1 MKVVQILPELNAGGV
16 EGHVLELAEFL
27 ASQGHESIV
36 ISNGGQMAERL
47 EQRGVRHV
55 TIPVHRKSLRSLF
68 QVRKVRKFLRS
79 EKPDVVH
86 AHSRVPAWIAW
97 LALRSMDR
105 LTRPKFVTTV
115 HGFYSVSAYSAIMIQ
130 GDRIIAVSESVREY
144 IYRNY
149 PNTDPKRIEVIPHG
163 IDPKTY
169 HPEFKPSADWLA
181 QWQSEHPELANKQLL
196 LLPGRITR
204 LKGHGDFFQLIKKL
218 KQAGQPVCGLIAGN
232 THPKKQA
239 YLQELQQQANDLGI
253 ANDIVFLG
261 HRSDLRELMAVSD
274 IVMALSQQPES
285 FGLTV
290 LEALS
295 LGKAVVGYDCGGVG
309 ELLAALF
316 PAGRVPPG
324 SSNELFLTTTQVLK
338 NHSFPA
344 SKTRFTLEKSLA
356 STADIYECVAKDLRS
371 QTIPQPS
378 APPAF
383 P

>member
-1 MKVVQILPELNAGGV
+1 
-16 EGHVLELAEFL
+16 
-27 ASQGHESIV
+27 V

-68 QVRKVRKFLRS
+68 QVRKVRKFLRA
-79 EKPDVVH
+79 ENPDVVH

-115 HGFYSVSAYSAIMIQ
+115 HGFYSVNAYSAIMTR
-130 GDRIIAVSESVREY
+130 GDRVIAVSESVREY
-144 IYRNY
+144 IHRNY
-149 PNTDPKRIEVIPHG
+149 PKVDPKRIEVIPHG
-163 IDPKTY
+163 IDPTTY

-204 LKGHGDFFQLIKKL
+204 LKGHGDFFLLIKKL
-218 KQAGQPVCGLIAGN
+218 KQAGHPICGLIAGN
-232 THPKKQA
+232 THPKKRA
-239 YLQELQQQANDLGI
+239 YLAELHQQAESLGI
-253 ANDIVFLG
+253 TNDITFLD
-261 HRSDLRELMAVSD
+261 HRSDLRELMVLSH

-295 LGKAVVGYDCGGVG
+295 LRKPVVGYDRGGVG
-309 ELLAALF
+309 ELLAALY
-316 PAGRVPPG
+316 PAGRVPPKD
-324 SSNELFLTTTQVLK
+324 SDALSARV
-338 NHSFPA
+338 
-344 SKTRFTLEKSLA
+344 
-356 STADIYECVAKDLRS
+356 ADILCNPSYPSSIGPFTQENMFTSTLSVYEELLRE
-371 QTIPQPS
+371 
-378 APPAF
+378 
-383 P
+383 

>member
-16 EGHVLELAEFL
+16 EGHVLELAGFL

-36 ISNGGQMAERL
+36 ISNGGNMVAKLER
-47 EQRGVRHV
+47 RGVRHV
-55 TIPVHRKSLRSLF
+55 KVPVHRKSLRSLF
-68 QVRKVRKFLRS
+68 QVRKVRKFLRD
-79 EKPDVVH
+79 ENPDVIH

-115 HGFYSVSAYSAIMIQ
+115 HGFYSVNAYSAIMTK

-144 IYRNY
+144 IRSNY
-149 PNTDPKRIEVIPHG
+149 PKADPKRIEVIPHG
-163 IDPKTY
+163 IDPTTY

-232 THPKKQA
+232 THPKKLA
-239 YLQELQQQANDLGI
+239 YLGELHQQAESLGI
-253 ANDIVFLG
+253 TNDIVFLG
-261 HRSDLRELMAVSD
+261 HRNDLRDLMAVSD
-274 IVMALSQQPES
+274 IIMALSQQPES

-295 LGKAVVGYDCGGVG
+295 LGKPVVGYDCGGVG
-309 ELLAALF
+309 ELLAALY
-316 PAGRVPPG
+316 PTGKVPPS
-324 SSNELFLTTTQVLK
+324 SSNELFLTTTQILK
-338 NHSFPA
+338 NPSQP
-344 SKTRFTLEKSLA
+344 SPNGRFTLEKSLA
-356 STADIYECVAKDLRS
+356 STADIYELVAKKS
-371 QTIPQPS
+371 S
-378 APPAF
+378 
-383 P
+383 

>member
-16 EGHVLELAEFL
+16 EGHLLELAGFL

-36 ISNGGQMAERL
+36 ISNGGHMVEKL
-47 EQRGVRHV
+47 EQHGVRHV
-55 TIPVHRKSLRSLF
+55 TMPVHRKSLRSLF
-68 QVRKVRKFLRS
+68 QVRKLRAWLRD
-79 EKPDVVH
+79 EKPDIVH

-97 LALRSMDR
+97 LALRGMDP

-115 HGFYSVSAYSAIMIQ
+115 HGFYSVNAYSAIMTQ

-144 IYRNY
+144 IQRNY
-149 PNTDPKRIEVIPHG
+149 PKVDSKRMEVIPHG
-163 IDPKTY
+163 VDPKTY

-232 THPKKQA
+232 THPKKLA
-239 YLQELQQQANDLGI
+239 YLDELHQQAESLGI
-253 ANDIVFLG
+253 TNDIIFLG
-261 HRSDLRELMAVSD
+261 HRSDLRELMAVSH

-295 LGKAVVGYDCGGVG
+295 LGKPVVGYDCGGVG
-309 ELLAALF
+309 ELLAALY
-316 PAGRVPPG
+316 PAGRIPPG
-324 SSNELFLTTTQVLK
+324 SSSELSLTTSQILK
-338 NHSFPA
+338 NPSQP
-344 SKTRFTLEKSLA
+344 TPNGLFTLEKSLA
-356 STADIYECVAKDLRS
+356 STADIYELLAKKS
-371 QTIPQPS
+371 S
-378 APPAF
+378 
-383 P
+383 

>member
-1 MKVVQILPELNAGGV
+1 
-16 EGHVLELAEFL
+16 
-27 ASQGHESIV
+27 V

-55 TIPVHRKSLRSLF
+55 TMPVHRKSLRSLF
-68 QVRKVRKFLRS
+68 QVRKVRKFLRT
-79 EKPDVVH
+79 ENPDVVH
-86 AHSRVPAWIAW
+86 AHSRVPAWIAH
-97 LALRSMDR
+97 LALCGMDP

-115 HGFYSVSAYSAIMIQ
+115 HGFYSVNAYSAIMTQ

-144 IYRNY
+144 IRSNY
-149 PNTDPKRIEVIPHG
+149 PKADPKRIEVIPHG

-181 QWQSEHPELANKQLL
+181 QWQSEHPELTNKQLL

-204 LKGHGDFFQLIKKL
+204 LKGHGDFFQLIKTL

-232 THPKKQA
+232 THPKKRA
-239 YLQELQQQANDLGI
+239 YLDELHQQAESLGI
-253 ANDIVFLG
+253 TNDIVFLG

-295 LGKAVVGYDCGGVG
+295 LGKPVVGYDCGGVG
-309 ELLAALF
+309 ELLAAVY
-316 PAGRVPPG
+316 PTGKVPPN
-324 SSNELFLTTTQVLK
+324 SSNGLFLNTTQILK
-338 NHSFPA
+338 NPSQP
-344 SKTRFTLEKSLA
+344 SPNELFTLEKSLA
-356 STADIYECVAKDLRS
+356 STADIYELVARIS
-371 QTIPQPS
+371 S
-378 APPAF
+378 
-383 P
+383 

>member
-1 MKVVQILPELNAGGV
+1 MKVVQILPELSAGGV
-16 EGHVLELAEFL
+16 EGHVLELAGFL
-27 ASQGHESIV
+27 ASQGHKSIV
-36 ISNGGQMAERL
+36 ISNGGDMVERL

-55 TIPVHRKSLRSLF
+55 KVPVHRKSLRSLF
-68 QVRKVRKFLRS
+68 QVRKVRKFLRA
-79 EKPDVVH
+79 ENPDVVH

-97 LALRSMDR
+97 LALRSMDP

-115 HGFYSVSAYSAIMIQ
+115 HGFYSVNAYSAIMTQ

-144 IYRNY
+144 IRSNY
-149 PNTDPKRIEVIPHG
+149 PKADPKRIEVIPHG

-181 QWQSEHPELANKQLL
+181 QWQSEHPELTNKQLL

-204 LKGHGDFFQLIKKL
+204 LKGHGDFFQLIKTL

-232 THPKKQA
+232 THPKKRA
-239 YLQELQQQANDLGI
+239 YLDELHQQAESLGI
-253 ANDIVFLG
+253 TNDIVFLG

-295 LGKAVVGYDCGGVG
+295 LGKPVVGYDCGGVG
-309 ELLAALF
+309 ELLAAVY
-316 PAGRVPPG
+316 PTGKVPPN
-324 SSNELFLTTTQVLK
+324 SSNGLFLNTTQILK
-338 NHSFPA
+338 NPSQP
-344 SKTRFTLEKSLA
+344 SPNELFTLEKSLA
-356 STADIYECVAKDLRS
+356 STADIYELVARIS
-371 QTIPQPS
+371 S
-378 APPAF
+378 
-383 P
+383 

>member
-16 EGHVLELAEFL
+16 EGHVLELAGFL

-68 QVRKVRKFLRS
+68 QVRKLRAWLRD
-79 EKPDVVH
+79 EKPDIVH

-97 LALRSMDR
+97 LALRGMDP

-115 HGFYSVSAYSAIMIQ
+115 HGFYSVNAYSAIMTQ

-144 IYRNY
+144 IQRNY
-149 PNTDPKRIEVIPHG
+149 PKVDSKRIEVIPHG
-163 IDPKTY
+163 VDPKTY

-232 THPKKQA
+232 THQKKQA
-239 YLQELQQQANDLGI
+239 YLQGLQRQANDLGI
-253 ANDIVFLG
+253 TNDIIFLG
-261 HRSDLRELMAVSD
+261 HRSDLRELMAVSH

-290 LEALS
+290 LEALA
-295 LGKAVVGYDCGGVG
+295 LGRPVVGYDCGGVG
-309 ELLAALF
+309 ELLHTLF
-316 PAGRVPPG
+316 PTGKVPPVAFAELLATTSQILEKP
-324 SSNELFLTTTQVLK
+324 SSPTSN
-338 NHSFPA
+338 N
-344 SKTRFTLEKSLA
+344 RFTLEKSLA
-356 STADIYECVAKDLRS
+356 ATADIYEIFSRNNL
-371 QTIPQPS
+371 
-378 APPAF
+378 
-383 P
+383 

>member
-16 EGHVLELAEFL
+16 EGHVLELAGFL

-36 ISNGGQMAERL
+36 ISNGGDMVAKL
-47 EQRGVRHV
+47 EQRDVRHV
-55 TIPVHRKSLRSLF
+55 TMPVHRKSLRSLF
-68 QVRKVRKFLRS
+68 QVREVRKFLRA
-79 EKPDVVH
+79 ENPDVVH
-86 AHSRVPAWIAW
+86 AHSRVPAWIAH
-97 LALRSMDR
+97 LALRGIPAGK
-105 LTRPKFVTTV
+105 RPKLVTTV
-115 HGFYSVSAYSAIMIQ
+115 HGFYSVNAYSAIMTQ

-144 IYRNY
+144 IQRNY

-169 HPEFKPSADWLA
+169 HPEFKPSAEWLE

-218 KQAGQPVCGLIAGN
+218 KQAGHPVCGLIAGN

-239 YLQELQQQANDLGI
+239 YLDELHQQAESLGI
-253 ANDIVFLG
+253 TNDIVFLG
-261 HRSDLRELMAVSD
+261 HRSDLRELMAVSH

-295 LGKAVVGYDCGGVG
+295 LGKPVVGYDCGGVG
-309 ELLAALF
+309 ELLAALY
-316 PAGRVPPG
+316 PAGRIPPS
-324 SSNELFLTTTQVLK
+324 SSNELFLTTTQILK
-338 NHSFPA
+338 NPSQP
-344 SKTRFTLEKSLA
+344 TPNGLFTLEKSLA
-356 STADIYECVAKDLRS
+356 STADIYELVAKKS
-371 QTIPQPS
+371 S
-378 APPAF
+378 
-383 P
+383 